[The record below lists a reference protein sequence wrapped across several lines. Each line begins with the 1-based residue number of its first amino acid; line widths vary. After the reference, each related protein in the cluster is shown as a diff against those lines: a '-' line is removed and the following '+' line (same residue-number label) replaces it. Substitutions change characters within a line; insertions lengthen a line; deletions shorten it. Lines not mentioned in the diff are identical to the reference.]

1 MNKNWLKITNI
12 LLTVAMALHVGISM
26 YIHAQDVTNSAP
38 AYVCL
43 FNAVFYLIPL
53 GIINLSVWCANKF
66 KSK

>member
-12 LLTVAMALHVGISM
+12 VLTVAMVLHVGISM
-26 YIHAQDVTNSAP
+26 YIRAQDVTNSAP

-43 FNAVFYLIPL
+43 INAVFYLIPL
-53 GIINLSVWCANKF
+53 VIINLSVWCANKY